1 MYVQAMVLLS
11 LGWWRYVNVHV
22 FISDVAA
29 LATIPSWL
37 LGMAQGPFI
46 VVAVV
51 QATCPTVVTV
61 CAL

>member
-1 MYVQAMVLLS
+1 M
-11 LGWWRYVNVHV
+11 HV

-61 CAL
+61 CGL